1 MHFHSCAAKLS
12 SIWFY
17 SIILLFRKRLLIDK
31 FIGVFGIIDI
41 SIYVIAN
48 VFAKIHRDKIG
59 DK

>member
-1 MHFHSCAAKLS
+1 MHFHSCAAKFS

-17 SIILLFRKRLLIDK
+17 PIILFFCKLFIDK
-31 FIGVFGIIDI
+31 FLGVFGIIDV
-41 SIYVIAN
+41 SIYVVAN